1 MSTVA
6 SQLLLDQLDTDAL
19 IEAVLR
25 APDPR
30 TRAAIIAAV
39 VQDLCTAVEWV
50 HGEVPGATRRTA
62 AELDG
67 VRHLSS
73 TAHTHHLR
81 MSLGVAPAQV
91 TR

>member
-1 MSTVA
+1 MSAVP
-6 SQLLLDQLDTDAL
+6 SELLLDTDAL
-19 IEAVLR
+19 IEAVLS

-39 VQDLCTAVEWV
+39 VQDLCAAVEWV
-50 HGEVPGATRRTA
+50 HREAPAATGRRA

-73 TAHTHHLR
+73 TAHQHQRR
-81 MSLGVAPAQV
+81 MTLSVVPAQV